1 MTRQAIFDILMLGT
15 CAYAFWRGG
24 VPERIA
30 SATLFL
36 GDILTVLVASEFN
49 ERFRQLEVGI
59 FLIDL
64 LVLASLAWVAM
75 RSTRWWPLIL
85 AGLQVD
91 AVVVH
96 TVRLAAPDS
105 LAVAYMNAI
114 ALWAYPMQL
123 LLAAGAWRHQRRLRE
138 LGTDPPWNRPTH
150 RSTAA

>member
-1 MTRQAIFDILMLGT
+1 MARQAIFDILMLVT

-24 VPERIA
+24 FPERIA

-36 GDILTVLVASEFN
+36 GDILTVLVASEFA

-59 FLIDL
+59 LIVDL
-64 LVLASLAWVAM
+64 LVLASLASVSM

-85 AGLQVD
+85 AALQLD

-105 LAVAYMNAI
+105 LPVAYMNAI

-123 LLAAGAWRHQRRLRE
+123 LLAAGAWRHQQRLRD
-138 LGTDPPWNRPTH
+138 LGTDP
-150 RSTAA
+150 A